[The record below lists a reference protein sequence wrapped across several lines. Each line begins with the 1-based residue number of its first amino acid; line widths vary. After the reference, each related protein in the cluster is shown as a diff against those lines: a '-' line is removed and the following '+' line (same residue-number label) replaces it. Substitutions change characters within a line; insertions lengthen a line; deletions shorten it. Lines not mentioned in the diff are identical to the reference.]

1 MNRYHGPASWT
12 FSINWLLRGIVFLVQ
27 SVPKE
32 GLNWPKLTNVCK
44 LCKVESV
51 LPIVTASQQ
60 KRKKKLDKC
69 IQTQWSVLPT
79 VAVSQQARPFYIRD
93 DYLSQHTKGNNW
105 LRRFVIT
112 CRQTIGGRLLCIMHY
127 VVFFSHIFNSSTETN
142 KPMELV
148 FKMKF
153 VHNFPSQSSCD
164 LQCW

>member
-1 MNRYHGPASWT
+1 MIKLKTPTIQAPAFLCHVLDKDWLAKSSISFCTYGGGVSWMNRYHGPASWT

-112 CRQTIGGRLLCIMHY
+112 CRQTIGGRLLCM
-127 VVFFSHIFNSSTETN
+127 
-142 KPMELV
+142 
-148 FKMKF
+148 
-153 VHNFPSQSSCD
+153 
-164 LQCW
+164 